1 MALVSEQVP
10 TGEGANSSIDY
21 GQQTQA
27 GRMQRE
33 MESRAG
39 TAQSQARG
47 QGPPPQA
54 APSGPPQPAEQSQPM
69 PGKPWHDEGIP
80 LGSDGRLDMNKV
92 FSNLTTVPNWRQNA
106 QTWANHPAAG
116 PYLKMLGQMAKVG
129 QYGK

>member
-47 QGPPPQA
+47 QAPPPQA
-54 APSGPPQPAEQSQPM
+54 APPQPPTPQGPTQPEPQPQGRLSMDQVFPPM
-69 PGKPWHDEGIP
+69 PELQQNMPWRDII
-80 LGSDGRLDMNKV
+80 
-92 FSNLTTVPNWRQNA
+92 RQQAEIWNA
-106 QTWANHPAAG
+106 HPQAG
-116 PYLKMLGQMAKVG
+116 PAWNKFREDI
-129 QYGK
+129 